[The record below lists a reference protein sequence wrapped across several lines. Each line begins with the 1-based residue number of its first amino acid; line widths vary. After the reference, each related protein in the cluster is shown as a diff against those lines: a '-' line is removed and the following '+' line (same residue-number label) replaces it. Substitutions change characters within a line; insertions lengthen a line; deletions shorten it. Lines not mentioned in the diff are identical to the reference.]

1 MLTYRSIYM
10 QYIEPLPWVSFDK
23 TETEKGAPH
32 ATEEGEGEKEEELD
46 VNHESGGGNSGSG
59 VGCGLDSGTHI

>member
-23 TETEKGAPH
+23 TEAETAAPH
-32 ATEEGEGEKEEELD
+32 ATEEGEGENEEQVD
-46 VNHESGGGNSGSG
+46 VNHHESGGGN
-59 VGCGLDSGTHI
+59 